1 MSSLYETP
9 SEKAARLAKSTS
21 TGNFFQ
27 DSWTD
32 FVSSGITLGEDGQ
45 VKRDG
50 AAWWFQGLTP
60 GARSI
65 AEQKQG
71 LTESRTIDRL
81 VQGSG
86 LTEAELKKAAGGTEL
101 TASNTSGIISK
112 ATRDINLT
120 PTPVQQATIDR
131 SKRIDQE
138 GVDARKATNAIS
150 LATLKSNDAYRMFES
165 GERANERAFNRK
177 ENDLNRKQE
186 RELADS
192 QNSLQMQMA
201 IMQNDL
207 ADKRM
212 DYDRE
217 TARMDKRSQ
226 AIAQLMSGI
235 GALGGAF
242 AL

>member
-9 SEKAARLAKSTS
+9 SEKAKRLSESTS

-27 DSWTD
+27 DVFTD
-32 FVSSGITLGEDGQ
+32 YVSSGITLGKDGK

-71 LTESRTIDRL
+71 LAESEVIDRL

-86 LTEAELKKAAGGTEL
+86 LTEDELKKAAGNTKL

-112 ATRDINLT
+112 ATRDLQDRIT
-120 PTPVQQATIDR
+120 PQQKKQNERTA
-131 SKRIDQE
+131 KIDQE
-138 GVDARKATNAIS
+138 LVDARKATNAIS

-165 GERANERAFNRK
+165 RQ
-177 ENDLNRKQE
+177 NDLNRKHE

-192 QNSLQMQMA
+192 KNSLQMQMA

-207 ADKRM
+207 SEKRM

-217 TARMDKRSQ
+217 TLRMDKRSQ
-226 AIAQLMSGI
+226 AIAQLMSGL

-242 AL
+242 S

>member
-9 SEKAARLAKSTS
+9 SEKAKRLSESTS
-21 TGNFFQ
+21 TGNFLQ

-32 FVSSGITLGEDGQ
+32 YVSSGITLGEDGQ

-71 LTESRTIDRL
+71 LSESRAIDRL

-86 LTEAELKKAAGGTEL
+86 LTEDELKKAAGNTKL

-120 PTPVQQATIDR
+120 PTPVQQANIDR
-131 SKRIDQE
+131 TKRIDQE

-186 RELADS
+186 RELSDS

-207 ADKRM
+207 SEKRM

-217 TARMDKRSQ
+217 TVRLDRRDA
-226 AIAQLMSGI
+226 AIAQLMSG
-235 GALGGAF
+235 LGSLSGVF
-242 AL
+242 NL